1 MLPHH
6 LPFFR
11 TVCFLA
17 LRLSAFLPG
26 ERPGTVGIPSW
37 KSSIF
42 ILGLERQGQTS
53 LVLTWEAGPAPIAAL
68 STIRGVLPVRPED
81 GGWGWGPAGLWAGA
95 SVHMSISA
103 RVCATWSWSGPQGS

>member
-1 MLPHH
+1 M
-6 LPFFR
+6 
-11 TVCFLA
+11 FL
-17 LRLSAFLPG
+17 LG

-42 ILGLERQGQTS
+42 IAWDRKAGPDHS

-68 STIRGVLPVRPED
+68 STTRGVLPVRPED
-81 GGWGWGPAGLWAGA
+81 GGWGWEPAGLWAGA
-95 SVHMSISA
+95 SMHMSISA